1 MHNYNT
7 KKLKTL
13 LYIKSYDDLSSSF
26 GNELPYPQKV
36 DQVLMTALRKHRL
49 KYIYMFAID
58 GTFQTNR
65 GVFFLNDIIA
75 RMMIT
80 FPDSYIEKVD
90 QKIRTIKDDK
100 IPLRLKHFQNLKSIP
115 CASKK
120 HFEKAQR
127 LDTQDQVFWALKLH
141 FEQSIRHGNL
151 SYDSLYDFA
160 LTNFIDRCKDR
171 STLKAKCRGIWNYY
185 CERDFQIF
193 CEYQRKYTD
202 EELKMTRSK
211 NMKKVNDL
219 QSRENRTLVINAIT
233 GLYAEEYKSKKGEW
247 NISKLSKSLNLARNT
262 IYKYLMEFQ
271 QNQQK

>member
-36 DQVLMTALRKHRL
+36 DQVLMTSLRKHRL

-80 FPDSYIEKVD
+80 FPNSYIEKVD

-100 IPLRLKHFQNLKSIP
+100 IPLKLKHFQNLKSIP
-115 CASKK
+115 CAAKK

-141 FEQSIRHGNL
+141 FEQSIRYGNL
-151 SYDSLYDFA
+151 SYESLYDFA

-202 EELKMTRSK
+202 EELKMTRAA
-211 NMKKVNDL
+211 NMKKLKDKQKEKSFKL
-219 QSRENRTLVINAIT
+219 ISTLLT
-233 GLYAEEYKSKKGEW
+233 GLYSNEYKKPNGKW
-247 NISKLSKSLNLARNT
+247 NITKLAEDTKLHRNT
-262 IYKYLMEFQ
+262 ITNHLKMIELI
-271 QNQQK
+271 